1 MSFSA
6 APVEP
11 PADDSIPVSTNELG
25 SLVETPLQL
34 LLFADQRA
42 GTIDQVE
49 IIRQQIQKLPTD
61 FAYDL
66 KIIDVGAQPYLAE
79 HFRLVATPALMKL
92 SPEPRQTLAGRQ
104 LLNQLGIWWARW
116 QNELADLQFAP
127 SHPKQTAAESLSSA
141 VELLRLGDEI
151 FRLKQENDAL
161 HDQLQFKD
169 RIISMLAHDL
179 RNPLTA
185 ASIALETL
193 EGQWDGNNP
202 QPQLGPDMLFR
213 LAQHARTQTQVIE
226 RMITN
231 LLLAARGPS
240 SELEI
245 KPKRLDLKSCLQ
257 EVLADLG
264 ATFTQKQQLI
274 HTDIPADLPL
284 ALADPDRV
292 RQICIN
298 LLENASKYTP
308 FQGKITVSVLHRTTQ
323 KIQISICDNGPGIP
337 ADLQEKIFEDEY
349 RLQRDQHQE
358 GYGLGLALCRQI
370 VRAHCGQ
377 IWVDSQTNQGS
388 CFHFTLPAYLNTNK
402 PT

>member
-1 MSFSA
+1 MSFFAS
-6 APVEP
+6 PTESSP
-11 PADDSIPVSTNELG
+11 SLPSELRAG
-25 SLVETPLQL
+25 AEAPLQL
-34 LLFADQRA
+34 LLFADQRG

-49 IIRQQIQKLPTD
+49 AIRAHLEKLPKEFD
-61 FAYDL
+61 YDL
-66 KIIDVGAQPYLAE
+66 KIIDVGEQPYLAE
-79 HFRLVATPALMKL
+79 HFRLVATPALMKV

-104 LLNQLGIWWARW
+104 LFAQLEIWWPRW
-116 QNELADLQFAP
+116 QNELAEQQFENNN
-127 SHPKQTAAESLSSA
+127 SKNLETSLSSA

-161 HDQLQFKD
+161 QDQLQFKD

-193 EGQWDGNNP
+193 EGQWDESNRGNT
-202 QPQLGPDMLFR
+202 QAQLGPDMLFR

-231 LLLAARGPS
+231 LLLAARGQI
-240 SELEI
+240 SELEV
-245 KPKRLDLKSCLQ
+245 KPKRLDLKACIN

-264 ATFTQKQQLI
+264 STFSLKQQHI
-274 HTDIPADLPL
+274 QTDIPADLPL

-308 FQGKITVSVLHRTTQ
+308 FQGEITISALHRTTQ
-323 KIQISICDNGPGIP
+323 KIQISICDNGPGVP

-349 RLQRDQHQE
+349 RLQRDQHQD
-358 GYGLGLALCRQI
+358 GYGLGLALCRRI

-377 IWVDSQTNQGS
+377 IWVDSQPDSGS
-388 CFHFTLPAYLNTNK
+388 CFHFTLPAYLNSKIPN
-402 PT
+402 